1 MNLSNKEPNKESSI
15 KLTNKTV
22 KNVAENSAANGS
34 KIITPQYD
42 RENTEIGIV
51 HLGPGAFHR
60 AHQAVYTENAMNL
73 VGGNWGICGVSLRSA
88 TARDV
93 LAKQDNLYTLAILDK
108 EINYQIIGSIKEV
121 LVASEQPAQVMA
133 RLTAPTTKL
142 VTLTITEKGYC
153 LGADGRLDLQH
164 GDIVHD
170 LSNRSQPISAIG
182 YITQALGQRKIN
194 GIAAFNVLSCDNVS
208 GNGDKL
214 RQAVIDY
221 ATQLDAGLATW
232 IEVNVAFPNAM
243 VDSITPKT
251 EDYTVDSV
259 SNAIGARDEWPI
271 QREQFTQWV
280 IEDNWNGER
289 PAWDKVGVVFT
300 SDVEGFEKAKLRLL
314 NCLHSTLAYAGSLAG
329 FETVFDVTS
338 DDAFYQFICQLANE
352 EVIGSFVPPKELDVE
367 SYSKEIIE
375 RFLNPEIRHLLAQI
389 AWDGSQKVQMRIL
402 PIIEDN
408 LKLGRSTKL
417 LSLSLAC
424 WFEFICRAL
433 KDNREIIDPLAAEFA
448 SMPALLSNDSS
459 EVVAAFLSIES
470 VFGQDLKNNSALK
483 TQLADSLSALRI
495 GEARQINNIVE
506 KLC

>member
-1 MNLSNKEPNKESSI
+1 MNLSNEN
-15 KLTNKTV
+15 LA
-22 KNVAENSAANGS
+22 NVAANSA
-34 KIITPQYD
+34 IITPSYD

-108 EINYQIIGSIKEV
+108 EINYQIIGAVKEV
-121 LVASEQPAQVMA
+121 LVASEQSQQVLDRLSAPA
-133 RLTAPTTKL
+133 TKL

-153 LGADGRLDLQH
+153 LGSDGRLDLEH
-164 GDIVHD
+164 SDIAHD
-170 LSNRSQPISAIG
+170 LSNTSQPISAIG
-182 YITQALGQRKIN
+182 YIVQALGQRKAN
-194 GIAAFNVLSCDNVS
+194 NVAAFNVLSCDNVS

-214 RQAVIDY
+214 GRAVIDY
-221 ATQLDAGLATW
+221 AAQVDADLATW
-232 IEVNVAFPNAM
+232 VEDNVAFPNAM

-259 SNAIGARDEWPI
+259 SKAIGARDEWPI

-300 SDVEGFEKAKLRLL
+300 SDVDGFEKAKLRLL
-314 NCLHSTLAYAGSLAG
+314 NCLHSTLAYAGSLAN

-338 DDAFYQFICQLANE
+338 DSAFYEFICQLADD
-352 EVIGSFVPPKELDVE
+352 EVIGSFVPPKELDVV
-367 SYSKEIIE
+367 SYSKEIIQ

-408 LKLGRSTKL
+408 LALGRSTKL

-433 KDNREIIDPLAAEFA
+433 KDDKEIVDPLASEFA
-448 SMPALLSNDSS
+448 SMPALVSS
-459 EVVAAFLSIES
+459 DTNEVVEAFLSIES
-470 VFGQDLKNNSALK
+470 IFGQELKNNSALK
-483 TQLADSLSALRI
+483 TQLANSLSALRLGDI
-495 GEARQINNIVE
+495 SQINSVVE

>member
-1 MNLSNKEPNKESSI
+1 MILSNKTVNK
-15 KLTNKTV
+15 
-22 KNVAENSAANGS
+22 VAQNSAANKS
-34 KIITPQYD
+34 AIVTPQYD

-73 VGGNWGICGVSLRSA
+73 VGGDWGICGVSLRSA

-121 LVASEQPAQVMA
+121 LVASEQSQQVMA
-133 RLTAPTTKL
+133 RLASPNTKL

-153 LGADGRLDLQH
+153 LGSDGRLDLEH
-164 GDIVHD
+164 SDIAHD

-182 YITQALGQRKIN
+182 YIVQALGQRKIN
-194 GIAAFNVLSCDNVS
+194 SVAAFNVLSCDNVS

-214 RQAVIDY
+214 RRAVIDY
-221 ATQLDAGLATW
+221 AAQLDAGLATW

-259 SNAIGARDEWPI
+259 STAIGARDKWPI

-352 EVIGSFVPPKELDVE
+352 EVIGSFEAPKELDVE

-408 LKLGRSTKL
+408 LALGRSTKL

-433 KDNREIIDPLAAEFA
+433 KEDREIVDPLASDFA
-448 SMPALLSNDSS
+448 NMPALLSDDCSD
-459 EVVAAFLSIES
+459 VVAAFLSIES
-470 VFGQDLKNNSALK
+470 VFGQDLKNNTCLK
-483 TQLADSLSALRI
+483 AQLANSLSALRI
-495 GEARQINNIVE
+495 GEVSQINSVVE